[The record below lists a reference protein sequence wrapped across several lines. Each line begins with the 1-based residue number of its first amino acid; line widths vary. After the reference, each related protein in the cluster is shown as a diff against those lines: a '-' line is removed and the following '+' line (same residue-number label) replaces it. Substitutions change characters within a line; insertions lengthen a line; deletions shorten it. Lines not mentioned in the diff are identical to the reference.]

1 MPSPLDRVRSALLDE
16 GLQEALLRAAT
27 NNQVKVGALLR
38 ERPELV
44 EAARRA
50 RRAKEEAIG
59 RLEELI
65 DEAMRSLRAINA
77 EPHYAETP
85 EEAREA
91 VARIVGSGKLVVMS
105 KSMAAEEVEIRGYL
119 EELGNEVWETDL
131 GQLLVQLEDGRPM
144 HTIAPAVHMTRER
157 ALRLVNEKLGANL
170 PEDAGIEEI
179 AGAARRFLRE
189 KIVKADVGISG
200 ANALAADTGAIV
212 LVENEGNIR
221 LVTTTPPIH
230 IAVVPVDKIV
240 PTLQDALTVAIA
252 QAGYAGLYP
261 PTYINMIAGP
271 SSTADIELVRVWGA
285 QGPREL
291 HVVLL
296 DNGRLKARETPLRD
310 QLRCIRCGRCQ
321 FECPVWIHTANNWG
335 GPVYGGPMGLN
346 WTAIT
351 WSMEEASRLAFLCLG
366 CGRCDEACPV
376 EIPLSRLIRWL
387 KTQAHRP
394 GRS

>member
-1 MPSPLDRVRSALLDE
+1 
-16 GLQEALLRAAT
+16 LRAAT
-27 NNQVKVGALLR
+27 NNQVKVESLLR
-38 ERPELV
+38 ERPELA

-50 RRAKEEAIG
+50 RRAKEEAIA

-65 DEAMRSLRAINA
+65 DEAMRSLRASNA
-77 EPHYAETP
+77 EPHYGETP

-105 KSMAAEEVEIRGYL
+105 KSMAAEEAGIREYL

>member
-1 MPSPLDRVRSALLDE
+1 MPSSYTGIERALRDT
-16 GLQEALLRAAT
+16 GLQEALQRAST
-27 NNQVKVGALLR
+27 NNQVKVETLLW

-44 EAARRA
+44 EAAARA
-50 RRAKEEAIG
+50 RRAKEGAIA

-65 DEAMRSLRAINA
+65 DEAMRSLRMINA

-85 EEAREA
+85 GEAREA
-91 VARIVGSGKLVVMS
+91 VARIVGTGKLVVMS
-105 KSMAAEEVEIRGYL
+105 KSMAAEEAGVREYL

-131 GQLLVQLEDGRPM
+131 GQLLVQLEEGRPM

-170 PEDAGIEEI
+170 PPDAGIEEI

-189 KIVKADVGISG
+189 KILRADVGISG
-200 ANALAADTGAIV
+200 ANALAADTGALV

-221 LVTTTPPIH
+221 LVTGVPPVH
-230 IAVVPVDKIV
+230 IAIVPVDKIV
-240 PTLQDALTVAIA
+240 PTLMDAVSVAIA

-261 PTYINMIAGP
+261 PTYVNIIAGP
-271 SSTADIELVRVWGA
+271 SSTADIEQVRVWGA

-296 DNGRLKARETPLRD
+296 DNGRLKARSTPLRD

-321 FECPVWIHTANNWG
+321 FECPVWVHTANTWG

-376 EIPLSRLIRWL
+376 EIPLSRIIRWL
-387 KTQAHRP
+387 KSQYHHR
-394 GRS
+394 GA